1 MQGKTED
8 RLLAASKATPEN
20 GVWGRS
26 GIKVDAARKL
36 ENMSRHAVDT
46 IDGVIWVSLGGVLG
60 GIARFWLSG
69 FVARRVGE
77 TFPWGTMVINVSGA
91 FLIGV
96 LAASAADQGVFAAVR
111 PWQFAVTG
119 FLGCYTTV
127 SSFSLQTLSLAR
139 DSEISLAAWNLVLS
153 VSLCLVAVAAGFAA
167 GHHAF
172 G

>member
-1 MQGKTED
+1 M
-8 RLLAASKATPEN
+8 
-20 GVWGRS
+20 
-26 GIKVDAARKL
+26 
-36 ENMSRHAVDT
+36 DT
-46 IDGVIWVSLGGVLG
+46 IDGVIWVSLGSVFG

-96 LAASAADQGVFAAVR
+96 LAASAAGHGAFAAAR

-139 DSEISLAAWNLVLS
+139 DGELKLAVWNLALS
-153 VSLCLVAVAAGFAA
+153 LSLCLLAVAAGFAA
-167 GHHAF
+167 GLHAF